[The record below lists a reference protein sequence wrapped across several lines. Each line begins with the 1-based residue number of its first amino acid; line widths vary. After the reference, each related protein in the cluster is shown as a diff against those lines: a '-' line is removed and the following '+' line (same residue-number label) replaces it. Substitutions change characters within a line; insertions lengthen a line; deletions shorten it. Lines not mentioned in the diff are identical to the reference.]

1 MEVLKIKTK
10 SDSKGTKDKIIEL
23 FFIKRLKPVDISK
36 KLKVG
41 MPYITK
47 IIQKDERYIEEK
59 ESRKSENKEKNK
71 IQKRIYAQNR
81 REKEKQDK
89 IEYERLLIQINQDNQ
104 ILSTKKKEDDLQY
117 AKWNRSV
124 YEYDKNTSD
133 LVLKD
138 GVNAGYAIAKR
149 VSDIVNPDMIKSNK
163 IYVQFVCFEVIKVY
177 FFTLIF
183 RKRYLKMILF
193 IKNFW
198 KIC

>member
-23 FFIKRLKPVDISK
+23 FFTKRLKPVEIAK

-47 IIQKDERYIEEK
+47 IIQKDERYNEEK

-89 IEYERLLIQINQDNQ
+89 IE
-104 ILSTKKKEDDLQY
+104 
-117 AKWNRSV
+117 
-124 YEYDKNTSD
+124 
-133 LVLKD
+133 
-138 GVNAGYAIAKR
+138 
-149 VSDIVNPDMIKSNK
+149 
-163 IYVQFVCFEVIKVY
+163 
-177 FFTLIF
+177 
-183 RKRYLKMILF
+183 
-193 IKNFW
+193 
-198 KIC
+198 

>member
-1 MEVLKIKTK
+1 MREIYIFERMGVLKIKTK

-23 FFIKRLKPVDISK
+23 FFIKRLKPVEISK

-163 IYVQFVCFEVIKVY
+163 IYV
-177 FFTLIF
+177 
-183 RKRYLKMILF
+183 
-193 IKNFW
+193 
-198 KIC
+198 

>member
-1 MEVLKIKTK
+1 MREIYIFKRMGVLKIKTK

-23 FFIKRLKPVDISK
+23 FFIKRLKPVEISK

-89 IEYERLLIQINQDNQ
+89 IEYERLLIQINNDNQ

-149 VSDIVNPDMIKSNK
+149 VSDIVSPDMIKSNK
-163 IYVQFVCFEVIKVY
+163 IYV
-177 FFTLIF
+177 
-183 RKRYLKMILF
+183 
-193 IKNFW
+193 
-198 KIC
+198 